1 MSNPKELLDA
11 HGIYPK
17 KSLGQNFL
25 HDPNAVLRIVESA
38 ELPYDATVIEVGP
51 GTGIMTQVLAEASR
65 RVIAVE
71 TDERLLPILDA
82 QIGDYENVEIVH
94 ADFLKVDLDELV
106 GDEPYYVVANL
117 PYYITSAIIRKL
129 LDHSNRPQRLIL
141 TVQREVAERIME
153 APGNMSVLS
162 VSVQFY
168 GKPEL
173 ITRLNPAVFWPR
185 PDVESAVIRVDVYDE
200 PVVGVRDTQNFFT
213 VVRAG
218 FSHKRKQLK
227 NSLGNGLQ
235 LKTAVAGQ
243 LLERADIDPKR
254 RAETVTLDEWGKL
267 TRAYEEM
274 VATE

>member
-1 MSNPKELLDA
+1 MSNPKDLLDD

-25 HDPNAVLRIVESA
+25 HDPNAILRIVESA
-38 ELPYDATVIEVGP
+38 ELPVDATVIEVGP
-51 GTGIMTQVLAEASR
+51 GTGVMTAVLAESSGH
-65 RVIAVE
+65 VIAIE
-71 TDERLLPILDA
+71 TDDRLLPILEN
-82 QIGDYENVEIVH
+82 QVGDYDNVEIIH
-94 ADFLKVDLDELV
+94 ADFLKVDLEALV

-141 TVQREVAERIME
+141 TVQREVADRIME
-153 APGNMSVLS
+153 APGDMSVLS

-173 ITRLNPAVFWPR
+173 VTRLNPAVFWPR

-200 PVVGVRDTQNFFT
+200 PVVVVGDTRNFFK

-218 FSHKRKQLK
+218 FSQKRKQLK
-227 NSLGNGLQ
+227 NSLRNGLQ
-235 LKTAVAGQ
+235 IKNTAAGQ
-243 LLERADIDPKR
+243 LLERAGIDPKR
-254 RAETVTLDEWGKL
+254 RAETLSLDEWGAL
-267 TRAYEEM
+267 TRTYESMFASE
-274 VATE
+274 

>member
-1 MSNPKELLDA
+1 MSNPKDLLDA
-11 HGIYPK
+11 HSIFPK

-38 ELPYDATVIEVGP
+38 ELPEDANVIEVGP
-51 GTGIMTQVLAEASR
+51 GTGVMTQVLAEASGH
-65 RVIAVE
+65 VIAIE
-71 TDERLLPILDA
+71 TDERLLPILED
-82 QIGDYENVEIVH
+82 QVDDYSNVEIIH
-94 ADFLKVDLDELV
+94 ADFLKVDLEELV

-129 LDHSNRPQRLIL
+129 LDHPNRPQRLIL
-141 TVQREVAERIME
+141 TVQREVADRIME

-168 GKPEL
+168 GKPQ
-173 ITRLNPAVFWPR
+173 IVTRLNPAVFWPR
-185 PDVESAVIRVDVYDE
+185 PDVESAVIRIDVYDE
-200 PVVGVRDTQNFFT
+200 PAVDVQDTRNFFK

-218 FSHKRKQLK
+218 FSQKRKQLR

-235 LKTAVAGQ
+235 IKNTEADQ
-243 LLERADIDPKR
+243 LLDQANLDPKR
-254 RAETVTLDEWGKL
+254 RAETLTLDEWGEL
-267 TRAYEEM
+267 TRVYERL